1 MPVKFLIDTVSSIDI
16 IDKNTFDRVQSKG
29 WKIRL
34 FKTKKKR
41 YPHASDPIEMLGYFE
56 SLIEHEYI
64 YICIY
69 IYLYIYIYIYI
80 YMYTCIHISTY
91 L

>member
-41 YPHASDPIEMLGYFE
+41 YPHALDPIEMLGYFE
-56 SLIEHEYI
+56 SLIENEYI
-64 YICIY
+64 YIYDGKIKRN
-69 IYLYIYIYIYI
+69 
-80 YMYTCIHISTY
+80 
-91 L
+91 

>member
-34 FKTKKKR
+34 FKTKKKL

-56 SLIEHEYI
+56 SLIENEYI

-69 IYLYIYIYIYI
+69 IY
-80 YMYTCIHISTY
+80 IHRKVIFS
-91 L
+91 LQFDQI